1 VQEPENIAVL
11 WLETLEKMELIR
23 SMVVHSLWNYSGL
36 RQFVSGNGIPG
47 RNPIQDPGLKTEFG
61 KINL

>member
-36 RQFVSGNGIPG
+36 RQFVSGNGIF
-47 RNPIQDPGLKTEFG
+47 QEL
-61 KINL
+61 INRGILGVGE

>member
-1 VQEPENIAVL
+1 MQEPENIAVL

-36 RQFVSGNGIPG
+36 RQFVSGNGIF
-47 RNPIQDPGLKTEFG
+47 QEL
-61 KINL
+61 INRGILGVGE